1 MNNNVRSESVL
12 FIDMSTIT
20 VYFIWKSMAEIEI
33 MMVTEQKNFK
43 SYKKGGMVITSLLN
57 C

>member
-1 MNNNVRSESVL
+1 MNNDVRSESVL